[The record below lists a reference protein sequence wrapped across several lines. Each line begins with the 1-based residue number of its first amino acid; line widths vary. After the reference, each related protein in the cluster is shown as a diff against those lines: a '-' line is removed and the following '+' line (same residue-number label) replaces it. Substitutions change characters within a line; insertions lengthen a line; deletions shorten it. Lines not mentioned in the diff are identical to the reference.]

1 MLVGDVVIVED
12 WLTVVEP
19 VSDPLD
25 VCDGV
30 CADVLV
36 LLEVGEFVLVTD
48 ALIVDVDEAVPLS
61 LPVIEGPAPF
71 VTDAVGECEIDLERL
86 SVVDDVGEG
95 VAVLDDESEP
105 DEEAVGVKVPE
116 AVLVALTV
124 AVALEESEILGVID
138 ADAPI
143 ERELVGV

>member
-1 MLVGDVVIVED
+1 VLVGDVVIVED

>member
-1 MLVGDVVIVED
+1 
-12 WLTVVEP
+12 VEP

-30 CADVLV
+30 CDDVLV

-71 VTDAVGECEIDLERL
+71 VTDAVGECEVDLERL

-124 AVALEESEILGVID
+124 AIALEESEILGVID
-138 ADAPI
+138 ADEPT